1 MARIARWTPA
11 LAVLLVLLAP
21 AAASAQ
27 VYQPS
32 DLSEMPKIKSMTQA
46 RKMIARSYPRALKD
60 AAIGGK
66 VQVRFVV
73 KPDGKVDPASVEVVA
88 ASVKALGDA
97 AVKAV
102 TGIKFEPGRK
112 DGAPVAS
119 MVVIPI
125 TYAVS

>member
-1 MARIARWTPA
+1 MARIARWSPA
-11 LAVLLVLLAP
+11 LVVLLLMFAP
-21 AAASAQ
+21 ASAGAQ
-27 VYQPS
+27 MYQPS
-32 DLSEMPKIKSMTQA
+32 DLTQMPKIKSMAQA

-66 VQVRFVV
+66 VQVRFV
-73 KPDGKVDPASVEVVA
+73 A

-102 TGIKFEPGRK
+102 TGIRFEPGKK
-112 DGAPVAS
+112 DGTPVAS

-125 TYAVS
+125 TYTVS